1 MADCCFAPGGVGGGD
16 TAGGRLAVEP
26 PMALGTPTEEEG
38 SVAAVIAG
46 VAGAVA
52 TGGEDCRFGDGG
64 GGCATAAAAAG
75 EEDEVVVAAA
85 CPADVALMGGDA
97 VIIAV
102 AASGSPAG
110 GGTVA
115 VTATAAALAAFPAF
129 LGGLSG
135 ARRLEPS

>member
-75 EEDEVVVAAA
+75 EDEVVVAAA
-85 CPADVALMGGDA
+85 CPADVVLMGGDA
-97 VIIAV
+97 VITAV
-102 AASGSPAG
+102 AANGSPAG